1 MAVDANILQGIRPAQ
16 IADPLD
22 SYAKISAIRNADTS
36 NALQQY
42 SLSAAQRADAR
53 ANALQSLG
61 RNLQPGENFADKLRA
76 NGFQDEALKFD
87 TAQAGLAKDRAK
99 AGADTASA
107 AKSDWEVAHGKATSA
122 NDAVTGVLYAAS
134 MKPSTTKADIAAAIQ
149 AKVDAGEVPKQAAM
163 AAIGMLPDDPTAL
176 KAALPTQVAMH
187 MKVQDAMHQANEQR
201 KMEIDV
207 SNNAANNATSRANN
221 AATNATAMAGH
232 NLTHADA
239 LARIAAEGG
248 KPPSGY
254 AWGAPDANGQPTLR
268 AISGGEHDPATKPL
282 SEDQGKSAGYA
293 LKASEAFQQLE
304 KLDQPGAARGVAVNS
319 TLANVPVI
327 GGVAAMGTRATQ
339 NANTHDVEQ
348 AQRNFINAVLRR
360 ESGASI
366 NAGEFE
372 NARLQYFVQPN
383 DPPSTIANKRANMQ
397 QAVAGIEASA
407 GAEGMKRA
415 RAAYAQQQTANP
427 ARPVAPQPAAPA
439 FDPAALAKALQ
450 MYPPAGGQ

>member
-1 MAVDANILQGIRPAQ
+1 MAVDANILQGLRPAQ

-22 SYAKISAIRNADTS
+22 AYAKVSAIRNADTS

-134 MKPSTTKADIAAAIQ
+134 MKPTTTKADIATALQ
-149 AKVDAGEVPKQAAM
+149 AKVDAGEVPKAAAL

-176 KAALPTQVAMH
+176 KQALPTQVAMH
-187 MKVQDAMHQANEQR
+187 MKVQDAMHQSNEQR

-207 SNNAANNATSRANN
+207 ANNAANNATSRANN
-221 AATNATAMAGH
+221 AASNATAMAGH

-239 LARIAAEGG
+239 QARLAAEGG

-254 AWGAPDANGQPTLR
+254 RWGPPDAQGNPTQV
-268 AISGGEHDPATKPL
+268 AISGGEHDLATKPL
-282 SEDQGKSAGYA
+282 NEDQGKSAGFA
-293 LKASEAFQQLE
+293 LRAGESFKQLE
-304 KLDQPGAARGVAVNS
+304 GLNQSSAAGGIAANNAVGALPG
-319 TLANVPVI
+319 I
-327 GGVAAMGTRATQ
+327 GGVVAMGSRAMQ
-339 NANTHDVEQ
+339 GENTHRVEQ

-366 NAGEFE
+366 NEGEFN
-372 NARLQYFVQPN
+372 NARQQYFAQPG
-383 DPPSTIANKRANMQ
+383 DTPQVAAQKRANMQ
-397 QAVAGIEASA
+397 QAIAALESSA
-407 GAEGMKRA
+407 GPEGMKRIG
-415 RAAYAQQQTANP
+415 AAYAAQQAANP
-427 ARPVAPQPAAPA
+427 PAV
-439 FDPAALAKALQ
+439 DPAALAKALQ
-450 MYPPAGGQ
+450 MYGGR